1 MRTTNMK
8 KARKNK
14 DFIVQKKAELINL
27 RKMST
32 GAIDLITNTIDRLS
46 TINDEI
52 NVTIISIEEAKAELE
67 MTEKDLVETR
77 EKNEKIAN
85 RFKQLIEA

>member
-1 MRTTNMK
+1 MK